1 MYFMNLK
8 LIKFVAGC
16 VFACYLFSLTQTAF
30 AIEGLNISIPAGTNV
45 ILSWPSDTSE
55 TYLIQYRHTLDASDS
70 WTTLADYYAPDFTT
84 NITCFYDTNLDFGSG
99 NTSGGSN
106 IGNISL
112 LGSSR
117 ANSSVADGHFLTMD
131 EIMAMLML
139 PVATDYSS
147 GLPQKFNRN
156 SPAHN
161 NPTPMDTTNSVS
173 NSEYSG
179 TGFYRVVRDG
189 VHLIGITND
198 MVLSGVVQIPLEL
211 GNNYGYVSCVGITEN
226 QSAVGNST
234 QTLPIMSP
242 GFLTLDTTIM
252 ANGVHQINGSAT
264 WEDTNGGI
272 WEADSPAISVTISN
286 EISFENW
293 FPVFGELDNTLLIRA
308 TSAHT
313 DTDWQIDVYDSANS
327 YIGSFVGHTYDGDIY
342 VVWNL
347 QDYYGNYHT
356 NDNFFTCKISTPYAD
371 PPKPTYKVTDP
382 WPTTGAWAAAC
393 QHAWN
398 SSLDPDSLY
407 QQLNGFVGFGGAHGG
422 VYPTPSSDGSPYAL
436 TFDPEDPRG
445 DVDWNQFRQVLF
457 HPYVRNLIY
466 FGHGGQNGLGYDPAI
481 FNRYITAAEIANRLH
496 TIPAGQTNRHAFRFV
511 FIDACS
517 TAAGNLPEAFGILHR
532 ENVPFDDYVNSSTRF
547 SAYVG
552 WPKEKAIGLMNAR
565 YPNYDHVNF
574 MAWIQFEMMT
584 YGNGVKQAIRNASHY
599 PNVHWFGEDDLKVYG
614 YWNLTIGGN
623 NN

>member
-1 MYFMNLK
+1 MNLK

-173 NSEYSG
+173 
-179 TGFYRVVRDG
+179 
-189 VHLIGITND
+189 
-198 MVLSGVVQIPLEL
+198 
-211 GNNYGYVSCVGITEN
+211 
-226 QSAVGNST
+226 
-234 QTLPIMSP
+234 
-242 GFLTLDTTIM
+242 
-252 ANGVHQINGSAT
+252 
-264 WEDTNGGI
+264 
-272 WEADSPAISVTISN
+272 
-286 EISFENW
+286 
-293 FPVFGELDNTLLIRA
+293 
-308 TSAHT
+308 
-313 DTDWQIDVYDSANS
+313 
-327 YIGSFVGHTYDGDIY
+327 
-342 VVWNL
+342 NL